1 MKKATSLH
9 IHENVPLA
17 PYTTLGVGGPARFLI
32 KASLEEQI
40 PEALE
45 YARARSCPVFILGG
59 GSNIVVSDSGFSG
72 LVLKIEILG
81 IQSPGGDSDA
91 PISAGAGV
99 EWDAFVQHCVNQNL
113 AGIECLSG
121 IPGTV
126 GGAPIQ
132 NIGAYGEEVG
142 EVISAVKVLDRN
154 TGDIAEFAN
163 TDCHFAYRSSIFNTT
178 QPDRYILLRV
188 DFALR
193 SDGIARLH
201 YQDLQRYFSGDTKP
215 TDIRQV
221 REAILQIRKS
231 KAMIVCQDDPD
242 SKSVGSF
249 FRNPVLNPTAMEKM
263 ENELRARGFLGSN
276 EKVPRFDMPDGKVKI
291 PAAWL
296 IEHAGFNKGY
306 EYGCAAISG
315 KHALAII
322 NRGGATAQNIVDLMH
337 RIQTRVHE
345 SFHITLHPEPVFVGF
360 TSLPTNH

>member
-1 MKKATSLH
+1 MKKATALH
-9 IHENVPLA
+9 IYENVPLA
-17 PYTTLGVGGPARFLI
+17 PYTTLDVGGPARFFI
-32 KASLEEQI
+32 KARMEEQI

-45 YARARSCPVFILGG
+45 FARARSCPVFILGG

-81 IQSPGGDSDA
+81 IQFPGSDSDA
-91 PISAGAGV
+91 TISAGAGV
-99 EWDAFVQHCVNQNL
+99 EWDAFVQHCVNRNL

-132 NIGAYGEEVG
+132 NIGAYGEEAG

-154 TGDIAEFAN
+154 TGDTTEFAN

-178 QPDRYILLRV
+178 QSDRYVLLRV

-201 YQDLQRYFSGDTKP
+201 YRDLQLHFSGDTKP
-215 TDIRQV
+215 PDIRQI
-221 REAILQIRKS
+221 RDAILQIRKS
-231 KAMIVCQDDPD
+231 KAMIICQDDPD

-249 FRNPVLNPTAMEKM
+249 FRNPVLGLIAIEKM
-263 ENELRARGFLGSN
+263 ESELRARGFFRSN

-322 NRGGATAQNIVDLMH
+322 NRGGAKAQDILDLMH
-337 RIQTRVHE
+337 RIQDRVNE
-345 SFHITLHPEPVFVGF
+345 AFHVFLKPEPVFVGF
-360 TSLPTNH
+360 DPLPTA